1 MNNYKISYWFWNAK
15 RSMES
20 LSKSIKTIIFLN
32 FLIVLL
38 PLSALYTFYG
48 QSVAI
53 GITSYALMGSFT
65 LLFIY
70 LSTSK
75 KEAVKSK
82 SLGGLFE
89 KPRRLFEK
97 PSDPYSDMLEEIY
110 QLARDYIKFDTFNT
124 LLTTIDNF
132 T

>member
-38 PLSALYTFYG
+38 PLSAFYTFYG

-53 GITSYALMGSFT
+53 GITSYVLMGAFT

-75 KEAVKSK
+75 KEAIKTKSREGIQRK
-82 SLGGLFE
+82 LWFKRLFE
-89 KPRRLFEK
+89 KPR
-97 PSDPYSDMLEEIY
+97 
-110 QLARDYIKFDTFNT
+110 IKY
-124 LLTTIDNF
+124 
-132 T
+132 